1 MPVTMHRAVGASR
14 FGRRQDKRRLK
25 HFLCIT
31 CNQRAE
37 DNRLSC
43 VPFHHHHL
51 CRLLPFSRA
60 LKDVSEKKK
69 ADTDSSPDCMGSSPG
84 FVVG

>member
-1 MPVTMHRAVGASR
+1 MLVTMHRAVGASC
-14 FGRRQDKRRLK
+14 FGGRQDKRRLK

-31 CNQRAE
+31 CNQQAE

-51 CRLLPFSRA
+51 CHLLPFSRA
-60 LKDVSEKKK
+60 LKHVSGNKKSK
-69 ADTDSSPDCMGSSPG
+69 HRQ
-84 FVVG
+84 

>member
-1 MPVTMHRAVGASR
+1 MPVAMHRAVGASR
-14 FGRRQDKRRLK
+14 FGGRQDKRRLK

-37 DNRLSC
+37 DNRLTC

-69 ADTDSSPDCMGSSPG
+69 KADTDNKQMSLAM
-84 FVVG
+84 FQ